1 VGEDDDLRINTLH
14 RFAKHSPRLV
24 LQEYSHC
31 EVPAGCGGVVIRW
44 YDPAGGTPATL
55 RVVLVD
61 ARAELW
67 IDGVQLATSW
77 LQLAPGPHVVALH
90 VTPTEDGAR
99 PRIAMLSAQ
108 YDADADVDLVADA
121 RWRVTTREPA
131 ATWTQ
136 VGFAEAWDAAPR
148 ASEDAL
154 ASLGPDYRWT
164 IDDAR
169 RRGRAFYEL
178 PRETCWVRI
187 AFVAGEA
194 PR

>member
-55 RVVLVD
+55 RVVVVD
-61 ARAELW
+61 AHGELW

-77 LQLAPGPHVVALH
+77 LQLVPGPHVVALH
-90 VTPTEDGAR
+90 VTPTEDGER

-108 YDADADVDLVADA
+108 HEGDDLIAEA
-121 RWRVTTREPA
+121 HWRVTTREPA
-131 ATWTQ
+131 PTWNQ
-136 VGFAEAWDAAPR
+136 VAFAETWDDAPR

-169 RRGRAFYEL
+169 RHGRVFYEL

-187 AFVAGEA
+187 SFVAEV